1 MTTKLTIRH
10 RIFNPSIGQYLAA
23 TRPSHWTPD
32 KDAARTWADLY
43 DEARDFL
50 QTLPEKSTA
59 QVESTYAA
67 GGATQSVQR

>member
-10 RIFNPSIGQYLAA
+10 RIFNPSVGQYLAA
-23 TRPSHWTPD
+23 TGPSRWTPD

-43 DEARDFL
+43 EARDFL

-59 QVESTYAA
+59 HVESTYAA
-67 GGATQSVQR
+67 GGATQSVQE